1 MILILLDAPKC
12 SGPLWSERE
21 GQAWKRTSL
30 RFRCFL
36 FLELYFINGQ
46 LESQKLAFYFLF
58 LYLCEKGES
67 THVSLPK
74 LLCLYKSSLCR
85 ARKTERER
93 SCSKNCM
100 QMNYVESKPMR
111 PTRGEMEAMWF
122 LIKLLVFYISQ
133 SNKSVLRSP

>member
-21 GQAWKRTSL
+21 SQAWKRTSL

-74 LLCLYKSSLCR
+74 LLCLYKSYIIVEGTQNRKGKILFKKLHANELCR
-85 ARKTERER
+85 VKT
-93 SCSKNCM
+93 N
-100 QMNYVESKPMR
+100 
-111 PTRGEMEAMWF
+111 EA
-122 LIKLLVFYISQ
+122 
-133 SNKSVLRSP
+133 NTG